1 MAKKAYFCIIHP
13 INMPINH
20 HIYCLECVPDI
31 EAQHQSVILPALENL
46 ALHYGVTNVYA
57 TCDSIEGFEAGIST
71 LVYEDRHFKDYTIIY
86 LVFEG
91 SGNELK
97 IDNYY
102 YSLEEIAEFFEGKLT
117 GKIVHFANTMLL
129 DLETTTFQYFIDV
142 TGAKAISGY
151 GNKVPVLSTV
161 LDNLYFALAEEY
173 DDAVEL
179 VEVLYEKQYALCK
192 TLGFRLYY

>member
-1 MAKKAYFCIIHP
+1 MTTK
-13 INMPINH
+13 H
-20 HIYCLECVPDI
+20 HIYCLEHVPDV
-31 EAQHQSVILPALENL
+31 EAPHQSLILPALESL

-57 TCDSIEGFEAGIST
+57 ICDSIEGFEAGIST
-71 LVYEDRHFKDYTIIY
+71 LLYEDRHFKDYTIIY

-91 SGNELK
+91 NGSELK
-97 IDNYY
+97 IDSYY

-129 DLETTTFQYFIDV
+129 NLEPTTFQYFIDV

-151 GNKVPVLSTV
+151 GNKVPVVSAV
-161 LDNLYFALAEEY
+161 LDNLYFALSEEY

-192 TLGFRLYY
+192 TMGFRLYY